1 MPTTLADHVAAF
13 LSDMARVARLRP
25 HMLRA
30 YRYELTAAAA
40 ALTAPLD
47 QLTLTALEQWVSRDA
62 VSAATVARR
71 TATLSRFFTWAL
83 RHQLCTTHP
92 FAAREATHTRP
103 RLPRPIPAGDER
115 TAIDTAITMVPP
127 PYRHILILLRETGMR
142 AGEAL
147 MLTISDVTLAP
158 GWEGIRVR
166 DPKNGTERI
175 VVLGPTATPKTL
187 RMLRAYLKTLR
198 GQPPHV
204 PLFRS
209 PRGTRVS
216 YDALHYQWGRVCAAA
231 GRVDAQGKSRYTL
244 HQLRHTRGSELVEHG
259 HRMEIVQRVLGHRD
273 PRSTQGYAA
282 LHDDQVRTALE
293 QEGHA

>member
-13 LSDMARVARLRP
+13 LGDMARVARLRP
-25 HMLRA
+25 HTLRA

-47 QLTLTALEQWVSRDA
+47 QLTLTALEQWVSRGA
-62 VSAATVARR
+62 VSVATVARR

-92 FAAREATHTRP
+92 LAAREAHHTRR

-115 TAIDTAITMVPP
+115 TAIDTAITTAPP
-127 PYRHILILLRETGMR
+127 PYRQILILLRETGMR
-142 AGEAL
+142 AGETLA
-147 MLTISDVTLAP
+147 LTIGDVTLAA
-158 GWEGIRVR
+158 GREGIRVR
-166 DPKNGTERI
+166 DSKNGTERI
-175 VVLGPTATPKTL
+175 VVLGPTATPKAL
-187 RMLRAYLKTLR
+187 RMLRAHLKTLH
-198 GQPPHV
+198 GQPPHA

-209 PRGTRVS
+209 LRGTRVS
-216 YDALHYQWGRVCAAA
+216 YDALHYQWGHLCATA
-231 GRVDAQGKSRYTL
+231 GLVDAQGKPRYTL

-282 LHDDQVRTALE
+282 LHDDQVRAALE
-293 QEGHA
+293 QEGRC